1 MMKDIMIECKLGN
14 IGRFSNGANFTP
26 DQLGKGTKFVN
37 LDDIYREKDLKSSD
51 SFEYVT
57 LKNEKNY
64 LLEDGDILFV
74 RSSVKPSGVGFP
86 CLFRVDS
93 EDKVVFCGFIIR
105 FRYNKKLLNPK
116 YLLYQLLLQGNRN
129 KVIARG
135 QVVANTN
142 INQKGLGSL
151 TIYIHKSINEQT
163 TIATILSKV
172 DEAIEATQNSIKA
185 AEKLKKALMQNLL
198 TGKLKP
204 DGTWRTED
212 EFYLDEKYGK
222 VPKGWKVF
230 PVGAKSLCD
239 INPNYRYIKGKV
251 YDFIPM
257 DAIKDGFRGV
267 DYLESNV
274 IDGGGFT
281 RFKKGDILFAKI
293 TPCTENG
300 KVALIEE
307 MRSEIG
313 FASTEFIVFHP
324 KGTVDGLFFYY
335 LLSSGRV
342 HRLAVS
348 LMEGTTG
355 RQRVPWKI
363 FKNRIVAPIPLNLDE
378 QKEIANKIKTVE
390 FSNSDKQTKI
400 QNLQRLKK
408 ALMQNLLT
416 GKVRLSEKLIKKLTN
431 S

>member
-57 LKNEKNY
+57 LRNEKNY

-163 TIATILSKV
+163 AIATILSKWM
-172 DEAIEATQNSIKA
+172 
-185 AEKLKKALMQNLL
+185 KL
-198 TGKLKP
+198 LKP
-204 DGTWRTED
+204 
-212 EFYLDEKYGK
+212 
-222 VPKGWKVF
+222 PKT
-230 PVGAKSLCD
+230 A
-239 INPNYRYIKGKV
+239 
-251 YDFIPM
+251 
-257 DAIKDGFRGV
+257 
-267 DYLESNV
+267 
-274 IDGGGFT
+274 
-281 RFKKGDILFAKI
+281 
-293 TPCTENG
+293 
-300 KVALIEE
+300 
-307 MRSEIG
+307 
-313 FASTEFIVFHP
+313 
-324 KGTVDGLFFYY
+324 
-335 LLSSGRV
+335 
-342 HRLAVS
+342 
-348 LMEGTTG
+348 
-355 RQRVPWKI
+355 
-363 FKNRIVAPIPLNLDE
+363 
-378 QKEIANKIKTVE
+378 
-390 FSNSDKQTKI
+390 
-400 QNLQRLKK
+400 
-408 ALMQNLLT
+408 
-416 GKVRLSEKLIKKLTN
+416 
-431 S
+431 